1 MKKFLFAI
9 AFLIS
14 SLVWAAP
21 DWINAKV
28 VKVEPE
34 RNRIVLNH
42 EKIKSIGM
50 DAMTMLFDTS
60 PKIKSIGMDAMTM
73 LFDTSPK
80 LDLKS
85 YKVGDSVR
93 FQFKINDGVLEVIA
107 LEKMP

>member
-1 MKKFLFAI
+1 MKKISFGILF
-9 AFLIS
+9 FIS
-14 SLVWAAP
+14 SIVWAAP
-21 DWINAKV
+21 DWIKAQV

-34 RNRIVLNH
+34 RHRIVLNH
-42 EKIKSIGM
+42 ENIKSVGM
-50 DAMTMLFDTS
+50 N
-60 PKIKSIGMDAMTM
+60 AMTM

-93 FQFKINDGVLEVIA
+93 FQIKINDGVLAVIA

>member
-1 MKKFLFAI
+1 MKKILIGILF
-9 AFLIS
+9 FIS
-14 SLVWAAP
+14 SFVWAAP
-21 DWINAKV
+21 EWINAKV

-60 PKIKSIGMDAMTM
+60 PK
-73 LFDTSPK
+73 
-80 LDLKS
+80 LDLKN

-93 FQFKINDGVLEVIA
+93 FQVKINDGVLEVIA
-107 LEKMP
+107 LEKAP

>member
-1 MKKFLFAI
+1 MKNFLFSI
-9 AFLIS
+9 LFFIS
-14 SLVWAAP
+14 SIVWAAP

-28 VKVEPE
+28 VKIEPE

-42 EKIKSIGM
+42 E
-50 DAMTMLFDTS
+50 
-60 PKIKSIGMDAMTM
+60 KIKSIGMDAMTM

-93 FQFKINDGVLEVIA
+93 FLVKINDGVLEVIA
-107 LEKMP
+107 LEKTP

>member
-1 MKKFLFAI
+1 MKEFLFAI
-9 AFLIS
+9 VFFIS

-28 VKVEPE
+28 VKIEPE

-42 EKIKSIGM
+42 E
-50 DAMTMLFDTS
+50 
-60 PKIKSIGMDAMTM
+60 KIKSIGMDAMTM

-93 FQFKINDGVLEVIA
+93 FQVKINDGVLEVIA
-107 LEKMP
+107 LEKTP

>member
-1 MKKFLFAI
+1 MKKILIGILF
-9 AFLIS
+9 FIS
-14 SLVWAAP
+14 SFVWAAP
-21 DWINAKV
+21 EWINAKV

-60 PKIKSIGMDAMTM
+60 PKI
-73 LFDTSPK
+73 
-80 LDLKS
+80 DLKS

-93 FQFKINDGVLEVIA
+93 FQIKINDGVLEVIA
-107 LEKMP
+107 LEKTP